1 MKKTILQAFILL
13 SLAAGIYLL
22 ISRVNWMKLFRIEK
36 MTDALEQKLGDMV
49 WAGMEEQSIEEG
61 KEYDRVDSLVTAICK
76 SNGFKRD
83 KIKLHIMGDSEVNA
97 FALPDRHMVVHTG
110 LVNAVH
116 NNDELSG
123 VLAHEIAHMELSH
136 VMKKL
141 LKQMGYTLLISIT
154 TGEAGGGAIKELL
167 ENSLDAGATKITLLV
182 KDGGSTLM
190 QVIDNGK
197 GMSETD
203 VRLCWERHATSKIQK
218 AEDLFRLNTYGFR
231 GEAMASIAAVAQVE
245 MDCDQMPD
253 QECYRAP
260 FQLEFDE
267 HVAQR
272 AKGKE

>member
-49 WAGMEEQSIEEG
+49 WAGMEEQSIDEG

-76 SNGFKRD
+76 SNGFNRD

-110 LVNAVH
+110 LINAVH

-167 ENSLDAGATKITLLV
+167 GMLSSTAYDRKLEKDADIKAIEYLKKTGISPNGFADFLYRLGE
-182 KDGGSTLM
+182 KDGSMGSLSWISTHP
-190 QVIDNGK
+190 D
-197 GMSETD
+197 
-203 VRLCWERHATSKIQK
+203 SK
-218 AEDLFRLNTYGFR
+218 E
-231 GEAMASIAAVAQVE
+231 
-245 MDCDQMPD
+245 
-253 QECYRAP
+253 
-260 FQLEFDE
+260 
-267 HVAQR
+267 R
-272 AKGKE
+272 AKYIREKAGQ